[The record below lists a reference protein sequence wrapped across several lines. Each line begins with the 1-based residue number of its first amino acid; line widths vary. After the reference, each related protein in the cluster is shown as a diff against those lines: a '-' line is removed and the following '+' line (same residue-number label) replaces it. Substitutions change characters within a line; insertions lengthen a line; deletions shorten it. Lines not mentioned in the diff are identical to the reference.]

1 MEILNR
7 KARHEYNILETLV
20 AGMLLMG
27 SEVKSIRAGK
37 CNISDAYCYI
47 HNGEIFLK
55 NCHISKYDSDTFTN
69 HDELREK
76 KLLLTKREIR
86 KWNEQLKNP
95 GVTIIPLKIFLQRG
109 LLKMTVGLCKG
120 KHDYDKR
127 ESIKEQDSK
136 REIDRAMK
144 TYG

>member
-1 MEILNR
+1 MEIINR
-7 KARHEYNILETLV
+7 KARHEYNILETIV

-47 HNGEIFLK
+47 NNGEIFLK

-69 HDELREK
+69 HDELRDK
-76 KLLLTKREIR
+76 KLLLTKKEIR

-95 GVTIIPLKIFLQRG
+95 GITIIPLKIFLHRG
-109 LLKMTVGLCKG
+109 LLKMTIGLCKG

-127 ESIKEQDSK
+127 ESLKEQDSK